1 MKLSPVHGWIP
12 VVVLSALVA
21 VGVIVA
27 GLRGSAQGAV
37 LALIVGGLLIAYIVR
52 HRMRARLIYD
62 RHADTPKG

>member
-1 MKLSPVHGWIP
+1 MKLLPMHGWIP

-21 VGVIVA
+21 VAVIVA
-27 GLRGSAQGAV
+27 GVRGSAQGAV

-62 RHADTPKG
+62 RHSDAPQG